1 MMKTK
6 MFVTFTLVLWVL
18 CLPRTVGSIMLA
30 YQKDYN
36 ITNFV
41 EDSDLIVY
49 GWVVEKEFVARP
61 CTTEITIDV
70 RETIKGEPNA
80 GADRV
85 KFTIEGG
92 ECNGLSVWV
101 EDQAEFELREQ
112 VLLFLEQ
119 STRPGRGGYDVFWG
133 GLGKRPVAD
142 THVAIYYTLENDVKK
157 EIYLPVDVVIEI
169 AKAAA
174 KNPEAAR
181 RLEERIKAHIPVFE
195 QFTDQLKHEAQ
206 AIQAADPPP
215 TTAEKAIELSNTI
228 TGLDKLPDVRIIAS
242 AFTLDEGDDTPIV
255 SIKKRLLDSQHLWKV
270 SYLVDALQHENITN
284 PYIKGFDVYVD
295 SVKGQV
301 LKIVS
306 RDADALPEFWTG
318 IEISN
323 QQVRSTF
330 KHNPYIG
337 WHLPAVM
344 PAYTLGD
351 FLTGKGIIYR
361 HYECYY
367 ILYRPFNTDNSEK
380 ELPRWLV
387 IFYGGEPSIEGTG
400 SPAVVGKPPKPRN
413 RRTLADGYF
422 RTLEIH
428 FVDAMSGEFF
438 PFNYTIGDNDDT
450 FR

>member
-49 GWVVEKEFVARP
+49 GWVVEKEFVDRP
-61 CTTEITIDV
+61 CATEITIDV

-92 ECNGLSVWV
+92 ECNDLSVRV

-133 GLGKRPVAD
+133 TLGKLLVVNKR
-142 THVAIYYTLENDVKK
+142 VAIWYTLDNDLGGGLI
-157 EIYLPVDVVIEI
+157 ELPVDLVIQI
-169 AKAAA
+169 AKAAV
-174 KNPEAAR
+174 KNPQATR
-181 RLEERIKAHIPVFE
+181 RLEEDIMAHILHSE
-195 QFTDQLKHEAQ
+195 KLTDRLKDEAK
-206 AIQAADPPP
+206 AIQAS
-215 TTAEKAIELSNTI
+215 TTEESVIELSNTM

-242 AFTLDEGDDTPIV
+242 AFTIDEGDDTPIV

-306 RDADALPEFWTG
+306 RDADALPEFLTG
-318 IEISN
+318 IEVSN

-330 KHNPYIG
+330 RHNPYIG

-351 FLTGKGIIYR
+351 FLTGTGIIYR

-400 SPAVVGKPPKPRN
+400 SPAVVGKPPKPRK

-428 FVDAMSGEFF
+428 FVDAMSGESF